1 MNLSSPDGQEASV
14 SKVCTHCGR
23 PLSTDAGL
31 CLQPQDGAECICP
44 ECYQDLLIPGP
55 GDAHGNMS

>member
-1 MNLSSPDGQEASV
+1 MNPTCKEV
-14 SKVCTHCGR
+14 RECTVCTHCGR

-31 CLQPQDGAECICP
+31 CLQPQDGAECICDD
-44 ECYQDLLIPGP
+44 CYHDLLIPGP